1 VPVDRLRRIVLRGLT
16 FAVVGGGLW
25 LALRGVSGS
34 ELLQALERTRVAL
47 VAALA
52 LPLLAVGLL
61 PRTARYGALLP
72 RRSPREGRF
81 DLWSAVLL
89 SMAGNNVLP
98 LRAGE
103 LLRTRE
109 SVAAGYP
116 LRQVA
121 IAQLAEKVVEAI
133 TLVACAAPIL
143 AWRMGGRTALL
154 LAGLGLAA
162 SSLAG
167 WGLMHWTHRRFRLA
181 QRQLAAS
188 LAWSLVADAVEI
200 AVIAVCL
207 RGVGLNDGLVTSIT
221 VFAGVNLAIALP
233 STPGNL
239 GTLEAGAALPLVAL
253 GVDHDAAL
261 AFACVYRVVQW
272 LPITVA
278 GAIVWGIRMGST
290 PARRARVS

>member
-1 VPVDRLRRIVLRGLT
+1 MRRIVLRGLT
-16 FAVVGGGLW
+16 FAVVGAGLW
-25 LALRGVSGS
+25 LSGS
-34 ELLQALERTRVAL
+34 QLLHALERTRIVF

-52 LPLLAVGLL
+52 LPLLAVGLM

-72 RRSPREGRF
+72 RSPPREGRF
-81 DLWSAVLL
+81 YLWPAVLL

-98 LRAGE
+98 LHAGE
-103 LLRTRE
+103 LLRTRA
-109 SVAAGYP
+109 SVAAGHP

-121 IAQLAEKVVEAI
+121 IAQLAEKVVEAA

-143 AWRMGGRTALL
+143 AWQMGGRTARM

-167 WGLMHWTHRRFRLA
+167 WGLMRWARRRLRIA
-181 QRQLAAS
+181 PRQLAAS

-207 RGVGLNDGLVTSIT
+207 RGVGVTAGLVTSVT

-278 GAIVWGIRMGST
+278 GAIVWMIRTGSS
-290 PARRARVS
+290 PAGRARVS

>member
-1 VPVDRLRRIVLRGLT
+1 MRRILGRGLT
-16 FAVVGGGLW
+16 FAIVGAGLW

-34 ELLQALERTRVAL
+34 QLLQALARTHVVFVA
-47 VAALA
+47 VLA

-72 RRSPREGRF
+72 RPSPRDGRF
-81 DLWSAVLL
+81 ELWSAVLL

-121 IAQLAEKVVEAI
+121 IAQLVEKVVEVA
-133 TLVACAAPIL
+133 TLVACATPVL
-143 AWRMGGRTALL
+143 AWQVGGRTALT
-154 LAGLGLAA
+154 LAA
-162 SSLAG
+162 AAVAGSSLAG
-167 WGLMHWTHRRFRLA
+167 WGLMRWTRRRFRIAPL
-181 QRQLAAS
+181 QLAAS

-200 AVIAVCL
+200 AVIVVCL
-207 RGVGLNDGLVTSIT
+207 RGVGLSAGLVPSVT

-239 GTLEAGAALPLVAL
+239 GTLEAGATLPLVAL
-253 GVDHDAAL
+253 GVEHDAAL

-278 GAIVWGIRMGST
+278 GAIVWVIRMGST
-290 PARRARVS
+290 PAGRAGRARVS

>member
-1 VPVDRLRRIVLRGLT
+1 MRRLVRRGLT
-16 FAVVGGGLW
+16 LAVVGAGLW
-25 LALRGVSGS
+25 LALRGVSGTQ
-34 ELLQALERTRVAL
+34 LLHALARTRVL
-47 VAALA
+47 FITGLA

-72 RRSPREGRF
+72 RSEPRDGRF
-81 DLWSAVLL
+81 DLWPAVLL

-98 LRAGE
+98 LHAGE

-109 SVAAGYP
+109 SVAAGHP

-121 IAQLAEKVVEAI
+121 IAQLAEKVVEAA
-133 TLVACAAPIL
+133 TLVACATPVL
-143 AWRMGGRTALL
+143 AWQMGGRTALA
-154 LAGLGLAA
+154 LAGSGVAGA
-162 SSLAG
+162 SLAG
-167 WGLMHWTHRRFRLA
+167 WGLVRWTRRSFRIA
-181 QRQLAAS
+181 PTQLAAS

-207 RGVGLNDGLVTSIT
+207 RGVGLTAGLVPSVT

-239 GTLEAGAALPLVAL
+239 GTLEAGAVLPLVAL
-253 GVDHDAAL
+253 GVEHDAAI
-261 AFACVYRVVQW
+261 AFACAYRVVQW

-278 GAIVWGIRMGST
+278 GAIVWVIRMGST
-290 PARRARVS
+290 PAGRARAS